1 MSANDIKGEGIKL
14 MKRKILAYNFEF
26 SETLDHLRESFD
38 VEIFQAINPKTDP
51 SFLQALK
58 QAEGIVGLALPV
70 DKELLDSAPNLKIVS
85 NNSTGFNNLSIDEM
99 TKRGVMGTNTPGVLE
114 DTTADAIFGILL
126 AAARRIPELDQFV
139 KTGKW
144 KHYLTR
150 NEYAIDVHHKTLGI
164 IGMGK
169 IGSLIAKRAHFGF
182 DMNILYHNR
191 TRNHEAEE
199 NYNAVY
205 CPLDRLLEESDFVCL
220 MTPLT
225 AETENLMGERE
236 FKLMKTSAIFV
247 NGSRGKT
254 VDEKALIEA
263 IKNKEIHGAALDV
276 FQFEPVKA
284 DHPLLQF
291 PNVVTTPHIGSST
304 FETEIKM
311 AKRAVENL
319 EAGLNGN
326 RPKNL
331 INPEVLG

>member
-1 MSANDIKGEGIKL
+1 

-26 SETLDHLRESFD
+26 SETLDRLRDSFD
-38 VEIFQAINPKTDP
+38 VEIFERINPKTDP
-51 SFLQALK
+51 AFLQALK
-58 QAEGIVGLALPV
+58 QGVGIVGLALPV
-70 DKELLDSAPNLKIVS
+70 DKELLDHAPNLKIVS

-99 TKRGVMGTNTPGVLE
+99 TKHGVMGTNTPGVLE
-114 DTTADAIFGILL
+114 DTTADAIFGLLL

-139 KTGKW
+139 KVGNW
-144 KHYLTR
+144 KQHLTR

-169 IGSLIAKRAHFGF
+169 IGSLIAKRGHLGF

-191 TRNHEAEE
+191 KRNLEAEE
-199 NYNAVY
+199 KYRAIY
-205 CPLDRLLEESDFVCL
+205 TDLDRLLLESDFVCL

-225 AETENLMGERE
+225 PETENLMGERE
-236 FKLMKTSAIFV
+236 FKLMKKSAIFV

-263 IKNKEIHGAALDV
+263 LRTNEIHGAALDV
-276 FQFEPVKA
+276 FQSEPVKA

-304 FETEIKM
+304 FETEFKM
-311 AKRAVENL
+311 AKLAVENL
-319 EAGLNGN
+319 LAGLTGK
-326 RPKNL
+326 RPRNL
-331 INPEVLG
+331 INPEVLN

>member
-1 MSANDIKGEGIKL
+1 MN
-14 MKRKILAYNFEF
+14 RKILAYNFEF
-26 SETLDHLRESFD
+26 SETLDRLRDRFD
-38 VEIFQAINPKTDP
+38 VEIFERINPKTDP
-51 SFLQALK
+51 AFLQALQ

-70 DKELLDSAPNLKIVS
+70 DKELLDRAPNLKIVS

-126 AAARRIPELDQFV
+126 ATARRITELDHFV
-139 KTGKW
+139 KAGKW
-144 KHYLTR
+144 KQYLTR

-169 IGSLIAKRAHFGF
+169 IGSIIAKRGNFGF
-182 DMNILYHNR
+182 DMNILYNNR
-191 TRNHEAEE
+191 TRNLKAEE
-199 NYNAVY
+199 KYNAVY
-205 CPLDRLLEESDFVCL
+205 CELDTLLKEADFVCL

-225 AETENLMGERE
+225 PETENFIGERE
-236 FKLMKTSAIFV
+236 FKLMKKSAIFV

-254 VDEKALIEA
+254 VDEKALIDA
-263 IKNKEIHGAALDV
+263 LRNQEIHGAALDV
-276 FQFEPVKA
+276 FQSEPVKA

-304 FETEIKM
+304 FETEYKM
-311 AKRAVENL
+311 AQLAVENL
-319 EAGLNGN
+319 LAGLTGK

-331 INPEVLG
+331 INPEVLN

>member
-1 MSANDIKGEGIKL
+1 

-26 SETLDHLRESFD
+26 SETLDRLRDSFD
-38 VEIFQAINPKTDP
+38 VEIFEGINPKTDP
-51 SFLQALK
+51 AFLQALK

-70 DKELLDSAPNLKIVS
+70 DKELLDRAPNLIIVS

-139 KTGKW
+139 KSGHW
-144 KHYLTR
+144 KQHLTR

-169 IGSLIAKRAHFGF
+169 IGSLIAKRANLGF
-182 DMNILYHNR
+182 DMDILYYNR
-191 TRNHEAEE
+191 TRNLEAEE
-199 NYNAVY
+199 KYNADF
-205 CPLDRLLEESDFVCL
+205 CSLDTLLKKSDFVCL

-225 AETENLMGERE
+225 PETEKIMGKREFNLM
-236 FKLMKTSAIFV
+236 KKSAIFV

-254 VDEKALIEA
+254 VDEQALVEA
-263 IKNKEIHGAALDV
+263 LRNSEIHGAALDV
-276 FQFEPVKA
+276 FQNEPVKA

-304 FETEIKM
+304 YETELKM
-311 AKRAVENL
+311 AKLAVENL
-319 EAGLNGN
+319 LAGLSGK

-331 INPEVLG
+331 INPEVLN

>member
-1 MSANDIKGEGIKL
+1 

-26 SETLDHLRESFD
+26 SETLDRLRDRFD
-38 VEIFQAINPKTDP
+38 VEIFEKINPKTNP
-51 SFLQALK
+51 AFLQSLK

-70 DKELLDSAPNLKIVS
+70 DKELLDCAPNLKIVS
-85 NNSTGFNNLSIDEM
+85 NNSTGYNNLAIAEM

-126 AAARRIPELDQFV
+126 AAARRIPELDHFV
-139 KTGKW
+139 KAGHW
-144 KHYLTR
+144 KQHLTR

-169 IGSLIAKRAHFGF
+169 IGSLIAKRGHLGF
-182 DMNILYHNR
+182 DMKILYHNR
-191 TRNHEAEE
+191 TRNLEAEKK
-199 NYNAVY
+199 YNAIY
-205 CPLDRLLEESDFVCL
+205 AKLDSLLMEADFVCL

-225 AETENLMGERE
+225 PETENLIGERE
-236 FKLMKTSAIFV
+236 FKLMKKSAIFV

-263 IKNKEIHGAALDV
+263 LKRKEIHGAALDV
-276 FQFEPVKA
+276 FQSEPVKA

-304 FETEIKM
+304 HETEYKM
-311 AKRAVENL
+311 AKLAVENL
-319 EAGLNGN
+319 LAGLSGK
-326 RPKNL
+326 RPQNL
-331 INPEVLG
+331 INPEVLN

>member
-1 MSANDIKGEGIKL
+1 

-26 SETLDHLRESFD
+26 SETLDRLRDDFD
-38 VEIFQAINPKTDP
+38 VDIFEKINPKIDP
-51 SFLQALK
+51 DFLQALK
-58 QAEGIVGLALPV
+58 YAEGIVGLALPV
-70 DKELLDSAPNLKIVS
+70 DKELLDCAPNLKIVS
-85 NNSTGFNNLSIDEM
+85 NNSTGFNNLAIGEM

-126 AAARRIPELDQFV
+126 AAARRIPELDRFV
-139 KTGKW
+139 KAGHW
-144 KHYLTR
+144 KQHLTR

-169 IGSLIAKRAHFGF
+169 IGSLIAKRGHLGF

-191 TRNHEAEE
+191 TRNLEAEKK
-199 NYNAVY
+199 YNAVY
-205 CPLDRLLEESDFVCL
+205 SELDTLLKEADFVCL

-225 AETENLMGERE
+225 PETENLIGERE
-236 FKLMKTSAIFV
+236 FKLMKKSAIFV

-263 IKNKEIHGAALDV
+263 IKTNEIHGAAIDV
-276 FQFEPVKA
+276 FQREPVSA
-284 DHPLLQF
+284 DHPLVQY

-304 FETEIKM
+304 HETEYKM
-311 AKRAVENL
+311 AQLAVENL
-319 EAGLNGN
+319 LAGLTGK

-331 INPEVLG
+331 INPEVLD